1 MLAATSYRGMLM
13 AERTLLHVDDDPEL
27 TALVQQWL
35 AKYQMRTIPVN
46 DPAQA
51 MKQLERTRA
60 RLVLL
65 DVDMP
70 GKNGLELLQEI
81 KQFDGTILVVMLTGL
96 VGQTTVI
103 RSLRSGAEACFFKP
117 VRDIQPLVACLED
130 CFRKIDRWWKCL
142 SELVERKR
150 SLQGSLSG

>member
-1 MLAATSYRGMLM
+1 M
-13 AERTLLHVDDDPEL
+13 AERTLLHVDDDPQL
-27 TALVQQWL
+27 TSLIQRQL
-35 AKYQMRTIPVN
+35 AAHQITTVPLN
-46 DPAQA
+46 DPQQV
-51 MKQLERTRA
+51 MDQLGKTRS

-70 GKNGLELLQEI
+70 GKDGLQLLQEI
-81 KQFDGTILVVMLTGL
+81 KEFDGTILVVMLTGL

-103 RSLRSGAEACFFKP
+103 RSLRYGAEACFFKP
-117 VRDIQPLVACLED
+117 VRDIRPLVACLED

-150 SLQGSLSG
+150 GLQEQLNG

>member
-1 MLAATSYRGMLM
+1 M
-13 AERTLLHVDDDPEL
+13 AERTLLHVDDDPQL
-27 TALVQQWL
+27 TALIQRQL
-35 AKYQMRTIPVN
+35 AVHQITTIPLN
-46 DPAQA
+46 EPAQV
-51 MKQLERTRA
+51 MEQLGQTRT

-70 GKNGLELLQEI
+70 GKDGLQLLQEI
-81 KQFDGTILVVMLTGL
+81 KEFDGTILVVMLTGL

-103 RSLRSGAEACFFKP
+103 RSLRYGAEACFFKP

-150 SLQGSLSG
+150 SLQQSLAR